1 MLDRWTL
8 QLLGIL
14 AGSLAILIDCQIA
27 PASAGDANF
36 DELTGYR
43 IARYR
48 AALPDT
54 VPGGKRLYT
63 EDVEKL
69 FKEGKVVFVDVMP
82 STGASYDPKTG
93 KWRLIK
99 SRENIPGSIWLPDVG
114 RGRLSTTL
122 LRYFEENLARISNSD
137 KSRALLFY
145 CQSDCWMAW
154 NAVKRAAELG
164 YSQLYWYPEGT
175 DGWTDWDNPVEPA
188 TPVPVDIS
196 PVSSKSQGARTD

>member
-1 MLDRWTL
+1 MLCRWNHRL
-8 QLLGIL
+8 FAI
-14 AGSLAILIDCQIA
+14 AVSSLVVFTGGGVT
-27 PASAGDANF
+27 SSFAGDPDF
-36 DELTGYR
+36 DAATGYR

-63 EDVEKL
+63 EGVEKL
-69 FKEGKVVFVDVMP
+69 FKEGKVAFVDVMP
-82 STGASYDPKTG
+82 STGASFNPQTG
-93 KWRLIK
+93 AWRLRK
-99 SRENIPGSIWLPDVG
+99 SRKNIPGSTWLPDVG
-114 RGRLSTTL
+114 RGTLSATL
-122 LRYFEENLARISNSD
+122 LRYFDENLARISNGD

-175 DGWTDWDNPVEPA
+175 DGWTDWDNPIEPA
-188 TPVPVDIS
+188 TPVPVTIR
-196 PVSSKSQGARTD
+196 PAQAEAPGQ